1 MNKIFICAAIPDE
14 QAIEEDSAVAVA
26 TAIEAGDERRARAKF
41 HWQFLEQFPAAQDC
55 AYKFI
60 ACEDKPGIP
69 RPALDSW
76 DTEYMQENRW
86 DEESASFVP
95 VEPESDPMNIT
106 FDNLAPEVQ
115 NAVMVKFD
123 ACENITVDMVISAQE
138 LLQEDM
144 ATFDG
149 HIVEALMKMPE
160 VNAMYPELKLH
171 AIGWVKHKCKPAAK
185 WPEIQAEMRIWKK
198 RRESERKETGK
209 YISVVDIARSRVN
222 QQNTENAAEKTGA
235 VTVAVRREYKQTWKT
250 LDNELACALWPGDV
264 DAGNIDGTIHR
275 WATNEVI
282 DKDREDWKRISAS
295 MRKQPEALAYDRQTI
310 FGLVRERPI
319 DIHKDPVALNKYI
332 SEYLTTKG
340 VFEHEE
346 TDQSS
351 ADAILSSAAQT
362 DPVET
367 AESNSQKNEILVEA
381 EPSVE
386 REGPFYFV
394 FTDKDGEKYGRANK
408 LSGLDKALAAG
419 GTEISKEEYFARKN
433 GTYTGLQQNTD
444 TAEDSEQPEPVKV
457 TADEV
462 NKIMQAAN
470 ISQPDTDKLL
480 AASRGEFVEGISDPN
495 DPKWVKGIETRDFE
509 NQNQPESEQNDQK
522 AEQNSPNA
530 LQNEPETK
538 QPEPEE
544 QQEPEKVCTACGQI
558 GGGNCPDCGAVMGDA
573 TYQETFDEKNRAEVQ
588 EDDPE
593 EMEGAE
599 HPNNE
604 NAGNDQHHTSDSET
618 GEAADPLIAVNGHH
632 VITSTSRV
640 WIHLSVDLETMGTN
654 PNAPINSIG
663 GTFFDPATGE
673 MGPEFSKAIDLETSG
688 GIIDRKTIKWWAKR
702 SREAQSAIFTDEISL
717 DVALRLFIEFIE
729 KNSGGCFVQVW
740 GNGANFDNVILRRS
754 YERQGIP
761 CPWLYYNDRDVRTIV
776 ELGNAIGFDVR
787 MAIPFEGVPH
797 NALDDARHQAKQV
810 SAIWQKLIPSQADF

>member
-1 MNKIFICAAIPDE
+1 
-14 QAIEEDSAVAVA
+14 
-26 TAIEAGDERRARAKF
+26 
-41 HWQFLEQFPAAQDC
+41 
-55 AYKFI
+55 
-60 ACEDKPGIP
+60 
-69 RPALDSW
+69 
-76 DTEYMQENRW
+76 
-86 DEESASFVP
+86 ASFVP
-95 VEPESDPMNIT
+95 VETESDPMNVT
-106 FDNLAPEVQ
+106 FDKLSPEVQ

-123 ACENITVDMVISAQE
+123 TCENITVDMVISAQE

-160 VNAMYPELKLH
+160 VNAMYPEIKLH
-171 AIGWVKHKCKPAAK
+171 AIGWVKHKCKPGAK

-198 RRESERKETGK
+198 RREGERKKTGK
-209 YISVVDIARSRVN
+209 YTSVVDLARTRVN
-222 QQNTENAAEKTGA
+222 QHLTENSAAKINP
-235 VTVAVRREYKQTWKT
+235 VTTAIRREYRQTWKT
-250 LDNELACALWPGDV
+250 LDKELACALWPGDV
-264 DAGNIDGTIHR
+264 DTGNIDGTIHR
-275 WATNEVI
+275 WAKNEVI

-295 MRKQPEALAYDRQTI
+295 MRKQPDALRYDRQTI

-495 DPKWVKGIETRDFE
+495 DPKWVKGIETRDSV

-538 QPEPEE
+538 LPEPEV
-544 QQEPEKVCTACGQI
+544 QQEPEKVCTACGQT
-558 GGGNCPDCGAVMGDA
+558 GDGNCPDCGAVMGDA
-573 TYQETFDEKNRAEVQ
+573 TYQETFDEKNQAEVQ
-588 EDDPE
+588 EDDSE

-618 GEAADPLIAVNGHH
+618 GEAAEPLIAVNGHH
-632 VITSTSRV
+632 IITSTSRV

-654 PNAPINSIG
+654 PDAPINSIG
-663 GTFFDPATGE
+663 GKFFDPATGE

-729 KNSGGCFVQVW
+729 KNSGGRFVQVW